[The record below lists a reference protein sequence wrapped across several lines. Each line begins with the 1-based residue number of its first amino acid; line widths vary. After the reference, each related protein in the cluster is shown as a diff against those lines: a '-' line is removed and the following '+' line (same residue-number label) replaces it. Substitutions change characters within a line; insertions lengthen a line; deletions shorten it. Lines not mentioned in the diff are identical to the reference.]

1 MLDSTNGKA
10 ATTKICETLQKVL
23 VSANKVLSDKNVID
37 AKKYQDVLTPLAAPV
52 KSVNDTEAVK
62 AAQT

>member
-1 MLDSTNGKA
+1 M
-10 ATTKICETLQKVL
+10 
-23 VSANKVLSDKNVID
+23 SANKVLSDKNVID